1 MVWVVLIEILQ
12 LTNFYIRYLLSF
24 FLFSWSPSVRMILE
38 KLYFPF
44 ILSII
49 AKTLIQAKTT
59 QFDCTNKTKYKSEHQ
74 NTRHLYFSTGGLRMC
89 GWFLNQLPLPRD
101 RLLQIKGIS
110 EPVGFHYFEICP
122 RVVWGTS
129 HQQWSRQRQNKCSL
143 MRLSRVACGVRT
155 DDWTGQMALSPSP
168 QNNTAKNIYSPGNDS
183 FFACPDFSY
192 K

>member
-1 MVWVVLIEILQ
+1 
-12 LTNFYIRYLLSF
+12 
-24 FLFSWSPSVRMILE
+24 MILE

-44 ILSII
+44 ISSII

-59 QFDCTNKTKYKSEHQ
+59 QFDCTNKTKYKSQYHNILEGYY
-74 NTRHLYFSTGGLRMC
+74 NFVVFFISRLTWVRRMC

-122 RVVWGTS
+122 HQSPAVVTS
-129 HQQWSRQRQNKCSL
+129 K
-143 MRLSRVACGVRT
+143 T
-155 DDWTGQMALSPSP
+155 KQMFSNEIISGCVQGYDRWLDRSDGALSPSP